1 MRSMAEYIYQKK
13 EWPHFKWDNGGIIDL
28 LGEVR
33 NMQGRI
39 LGRMES
45 LGFALKR
52 EAFIDTMTLEV
63 LKSSEIEGEMLS
75 LEQVRSSVAR
85 RLGIEIADPV
95 ESERDVDG
103 IVDMMIDAVE
113 NYQLPMTKE
122 RLFAWHSSL
131 FPAGRS
137 RLSRIITGGWRKD
150 LKGPMQVVSGVIGKE
165 TIHFQAPA
173 ASVVDREM
181 ERFIKW
187 FNREDNNEYIIRSA
201 VAHLWFVTVHPF
213 EDGNGRIARAL
224 AEMLLARSDKSNL
237 RFYSMSAR
245 IRTERKEYYRVLE
258 KTQKGGLDITEWLLW
273 YLNCLLN
280 ALGSTES
287 VLGKVLYKAEFWRNN
302 SDKSLNERQRSMLN
316 VLLEGFEGK
325 LTTSKW
331 AKINKCSSDTALRD
345 IQDLIAKGILNKDE
359 LPGGRSTNYILNY
372 QAGGHTG
379 CKHLVI

>member
-1 MRSMAEYIYQKK
+1 MAEYIYQNK
-13 EWPHFKWDNGGIIDL
+13 EWPDFKWDNGKIIDL

-45 LGFALKR
+45 LGFELKR
-52 EAFIDTMTLEV
+52 EAFLDTVILEV
-63 LKSSEIEGEMLS
+63 MKSSEIEGEILS
-75 LEQVRSSVAR
+75 QEQVRSSVAR
-85 RLGIEIADPV
+85 HLGIEIADPV
-95 ESERDVDG
+95 ESGRNVDG

-113 NYQLPMTKE
+113 NYQLPLAKQ
-122 RLFAWHSSL
+122 RLFAWHSTL
-131 FPAGRS
+131 FPGGRS
-137 RLSRIITGGWRKD
+137 RISRITIGAWRKD

-181 ERFIKW
+181 GRFIKW
-187 FNREDNNEYIIRSA
+187 FNRDDYNDQIIKSA
-201 VAHLWFVTVHPF
+201 VAHLWFITVHPF
-213 EDGNGRIARAL
+213 EDGNGRLARAL
-224 AEMLLARSDKSNL
+224 AEMLLARSDKSSL

-245 IRTERKEYYRVLE
+245 IRTDRKEYYRVLE

-287 VLGKVLYKAEFWRNN
+287 VIARVLNKAEFWRNN
-302 SDKSLNERQRSMLN
+302 SDKILNERQRSMLN
-316 VLLEGFEGK
+316 LLLEGFEGK

-331 AKINKCSSDTALRD
+331 ANINKCSSDSALRD
-345 IQDLIAKGILNKDE
+345 IQDLIAKGILKKDE
-359 LPGGRSTNYILNY
+359 SGGRSTNYILNY